1 MNLTKIK
8 FLLTLKT
15 CSLAKKESILISYH
29 IQNKSLIS
37 ILYKEGSIQSF
48 KLQNF
53 NNKIFI
59 NLRYYYNRVLLDS
72 LTIISKPSNK
82 KYVKLKDLYKLN
94 SKKKLFIL
102 STAKGLKSLLE
113 CKINNIGGKLLFVC

>member
-59 NLRYYYNRVLLDS
+59 YLRYYYNRVLLDS
-72 LTIISKPSNK
+72 LTIISKPSNT

>member
-15 CSLAKKESILISYH
+15 CSLAKKESILTSYH

-48 KLQNF
+48 KVQNF

-59 NLRYYYNRVLLDS
+59 HLRYYYNRVLLDS
-72 LTIISKPSNK
+72 LTIISKPSNT

>member
-53 NNKIFI
+53 TH
-59 NLRYYYNRVLLDS
+59 S
-72 LTIISKPSNK
+72 
-82 KYVKLKDLYKLN
+82 
-94 SKKKLFIL
+94 IL
-102 STAKGLKSLLE
+102 SPLIFES
-113 CKINNIGGKLLFVC
+113 I